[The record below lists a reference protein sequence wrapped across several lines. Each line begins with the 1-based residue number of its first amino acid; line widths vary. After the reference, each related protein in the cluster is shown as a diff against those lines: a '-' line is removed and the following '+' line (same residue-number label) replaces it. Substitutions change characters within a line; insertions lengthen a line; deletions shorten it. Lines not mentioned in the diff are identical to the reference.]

1 MTDYPTRR
9 AAREAEARAARR
21 PHQHHPRTHNH
32 HVVPHLTPRSKATV
46 GMASVAA
53 LLLAGS
59 ALIATPA
66 NAATTQGQAIYASQ
80 LLDST
85 QVFTVGSDV
94 SKATVQIDPYDTSAP
109 SAASVAAAPADSKV
123 TFTVS
128 GQTNA
133 DWAALVLQDASLPL
147 TKNNIT
153 VMLQWMDSE
162 NSPQDWWLRNNPL
175 NNGLGSGGGAGFGSY
190 DNLNTAAS
198 YVAQQLDRSLF
209 SGIRAALAADSDPS
223 VTASAIEASAWAGSH
238 YGYGSL
244 WHAVDV
250 QIVEAPASA
259 W

>member
-1 MTDYPTRR
+1 MTPG
-9 AAREAEARAARR
+9 
-21 PHQHHPRTHNH
+21 
-32 HVVPHLTPRSKATV
+32 LTPRSKATV
-46 GMASVAA
+46 GVASVAA
-53 LLLAGS
+53 LLLAGT
-59 ALIATPA
+59 AFFATPA

-80 LLDST
+80 LLAST
-85 QVFTVGSDV
+85 QVFTVGSSV
-94 SKATVQIDPYDTSAP
+94 QKATVEVDPYDSSAP
-109 SAASVAAAPADSKV
+109 SAASVAAAPAGSKV

-133 DWAALVLQDASLPL
+133 DWAALVLQDASLPV

-190 DNLNTAAS
+190 GNLNTAAS
-198 YVAQQLDRSLF
+198 YVAQQLARSLF
-209 SGIRAALAADSDPS
+209 SGIRSALAADSDPS
-223 VTASAIEASAWAGSH
+223 VTAAAIEASAWAGSH

-250 QIVEAPASA
+250 QIVEAPASD